1 MLFIL
6 VSLALVAWLIVVLIK
21 ETKRLMR
28 ENDRTLWEEIKHE
41 SQNLNDLK
49 STLRHRKEPMRKVD
63 LPKRQPFVIP
73 EGKRGLMV
81 YTYDGRPLDNMP
93 DDSRVTF
100 TIMPERR
107 TMTSIYTGTKWTESC
122 ALARNGYLVG
132 FMGNGVRM
140 RRVKS
145 LVREHGYVLVYGRRV
160 RTDARG
166 WPVIEL
172 SLPEKSW
179 FDQNG
184 VNF

>member
-1 MLFIL
+1 MPFVIIMALL
-6 VSLALVAWLIVVLIK
+6 VWLVVAAVK
-21 ETKRLMR
+21 ETKKRMR
-28 ENDRTLWEEIKHE
+28 ENDRTLWEEIRYE
-41 SQNLNDLK
+41 SQNVSDLK
-49 STLRHRKEPMRKVD
+49 SGLTHINKPMQSVV

-73 EGKRGLMV
+73 EGECGLMV
-81 YTYDGRPLDNMP
+81 YTYDGRPLANMP
-93 DDSRVTF
+93 DGSRVTF
-100 TIMPERR
+100 TITPEKR
-107 TMTSIYTGTKWTESC
+107 TMRSIYTGTTWTESC

-132 FMGNGVRM
+132 FMGNGVRT

-145 LVREHGYVLVYGRRV
+145 LARKHGYLLVYGRRV